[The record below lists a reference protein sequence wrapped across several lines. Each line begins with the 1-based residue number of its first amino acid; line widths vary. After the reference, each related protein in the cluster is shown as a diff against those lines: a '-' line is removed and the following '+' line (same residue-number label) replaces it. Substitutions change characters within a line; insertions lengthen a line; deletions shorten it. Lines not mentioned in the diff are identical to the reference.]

1 MSSLAR
7 ESNPG
12 IRNCGGNL
20 DEWLSILGKSSEYLY
35 FHKVNQQTEPDWTI
49 DLEDGPAQQPQVLRA
64 FGSVQSPAQALAFHA
79 SAIIQEREH
88 LMAHRLEIRAGHETA
103 RLTIQP
109 FERAAIQPMFPSHEV
124 VPERDGNGSPRAA
137 CRV

>member
-49 DLEDGPAQQPQVLRA
+49 DLEDGPAGLRA
-64 FGSVQSPAQALAFHA
+64 TFRSTWRNFARGRFARLQFAPAAARSGTRWPTAWRHEPCLWTTSRGGSVPAAKGNSTSA
-79 SAIIQEREH
+79 SR
-88 LMAHRLEIRAGHETA
+88 GD
-103 RLTIQP
+103 P
-109 FERAAIQPMFPSHEV
+109 
-124 VPERDGNGSPRAA
+124 
-137 CRV
+137 